1 MKTPLFVVLSL
12 ALLAGSSHAAAAQ
25 KGKASTPAKSTQATP
40 LVVESPK
47 PGSRVSGIL
56 DVVVRSS
63 EKLQQV
69 AVSVPGATHAKL
81 SSVAGDPSRWEGK
94 LDTTFIPNGEAQ
106 VQVSSNVKGGK
117 AMIPVKVDN
126 PDRLFFGDLHAHS
139 MFSDGVLLPET
150 ALEYARNTAK
160 LDFFVLTDHLE
171 RGTDATWM
179 DTNEMSYRAHEN
191 GRFVV
196 MPGLEWTK
204 SFGHMN
210 IFNPGKRMWPA
221 GLDDF
226 FKEAA
231 AHNVVLQVNHAA
243 SAKWNFNGLPYNE
256 AGDKVVR
263 LFEVRRDE
271 EDEVFR
277 RALASGWHV
286 APTGTDDSHSA
297 EWGVRA
303 WTGVLMPGLSKAN
316 LLDALRQRRVYSTT
330 DRNCR
335 LRFELNGAKLGE
347 ILAEPQDSVN
357 ITVQVE
363 DPDAQDSLARVEIL
377 ADGEVIKTLQPGG
390 TKVEEMLVA
399 QPAPGAHYYYVRVVQ
414 TDGQKLWSAPIWV
427 TKK

>member
-1 MKTPLFVVLSL
+1 M
-12 ALLAGSSHAAAAQ
+12 
-25 KGKASTPAKSTQATP
+25 
-40 LVVESPK
+40 
-47 PGSRVSGIL
+47 
-56 DVVVRSS
+56 
-63 EKLQQV
+63 
-69 AVSVPGATHAKL
+69 
-81 SSVAGDPSRWEGK
+81 
-94 LDTTFIPNGEAQ
+94 
-106 VQVSSNVKGGK
+106 
-117 AMIPVKVDN
+117 
-126 PDRLFFGDLHAHS
+126 
-139 MFSDGVLLPET
+139 PET
-150 ALEYARNTAK
+150 AIAYARNTSK

-196 MPGLEWTK
+196 LPGLEWTK

-210 IFNPGKRMWPA
+210 IFNPGKRVWPA
-221 GLDDF
+221 GLEDF

-231 AHNVVLQVNHAA
+231 AHNVIVQVNHAA

-256 AGDKVVR
+256 TGDKVVK

-277 RALASGWHV
+277 RALANGWHV

-335 LRFELNGAKLGE
+335 LRFELNGAKMGE
-347 ILAEPQDSVN
+347 VISAQQENVT

-363 DPDAQDSLARVEIL
+363 DPDAQDTLARVEIL
-377 ADGEVIKTLQPGG
+377 ADGSVLKTIEPRGPR
-390 TKVEEMLVA
+390 VA
-399 QPAPGAHYYYVRVVQ
+399 ETLTDLPAPGAHYYYVRVVQ
-414 TDGQKLWSAPIWV
+414 ADRQKLWSAPIWV
-427 TKK
+427 TKR